1 MPDVDRLEILDREIA
16 SREGTYLRLETLR
29 VRNHY
34 DDGTASRDYA
44 CDFVVAPGV
53 DAVAVVLFYRDGEEV
68 YVGLLECI
76 RPPVT
81 IRRDLALVQPD
92 EQVYLTVTEVVAGRL
107 EPGDEGEG
115 GVSRRAAIE
124 AQEEAGFEVDAA
136 AAVILGG
143 GLFSSPGQTP
153 EKVYFRAFEIDPA
166 HQQDALGDGS
176 PMEAAHAMYFLEL
189 GDAIRRCV
197 AGEIEDPKAEIGFRR
212 LADFLEGTVHAVSQS

>member
-1 MPDVDRLEILDREIA
+1 MPELDRIEIVDRQPA

-34 DDGTASRDYA
+34 GDGTASREYRCDY
-44 CDFVVAPGV
+44 VVAPGV
-53 DAVAVVLFYRDGEEV
+53 DAVAVILFYRDGDEV

-76 RPPVT
+76 RPPVY

-92 EQVYLTVTEVVAGRL
+92 AQVYLTVTEVVAGRL

-115 GVSRRAAIE
+115 GISRRAAIE
-124 AQEEAGFEVDAA
+124 AREEAGFEVNAADA
-136 AAVILGG
+136 VVLGG

-166 HQQDALGDGS
+166 HQQAALGDGS
-176 PMEAAHAMYFLEL
+176 PMETTHDITFVEVH
-189 GDAIRRCV
+189 DAIRRCV

-212 LADFLEGTVHAVSQS
+212 LADYLEGTLNAVS

>member
-1 MPDVDRLEILDREIA
+1 MPDVERIEILDRETV

-34 DDGTASRDYA
+34 ADGRSSREYV

-53 DAVAVVLFYRDGEEV
+53 DAVAVILFYREGDAV
-68 YVGLLECI
+68 HVGLTECI

-81 IRRDLALVQPD
+81 IRRDLPLVQPD
-92 EQVYLTVTEVVAGRL
+92 DRVYLTVTEVVAGRL
-107 EPGDEGEG
+107 EPSDAGEDG
-115 GVSRRAAIE
+115 ISRRAALE
-124 AQEEAGFEVDAA
+124 AHEEAGFPVDPA
-136 AAVILGG
+136 AAVVLGQ

-166 HQQDALGDGS
+166 QRQTARGDGS
-176 PMEAAHAMYFLEL
+176 PMEATHAMYFLEL
-189 GDAIRRCV
+189 GDAIGRCV

-212 LADFLEGTVHAVSQS
+212 LADRLKA

>member
-1 MPDVDRLEILDREIA
+1 MPELDRIEIIDRQPS
-16 SREGTYLRLETLR
+16 SRAGTYLRLETLR

-34 DDGTASRDYA
+34 DDGTASDAYA
-44 CDFVVAPGV
+44 CDYVVAPGV
-53 DAVAVVLFYRDGEEV
+53 DAVAVVLFYRNGDEV

-81 IRRDLALVQPD
+81 VRRDLALVQPD
-92 EQVYLTVTEVVAGRL
+92 ERVYLTVTEVVAGRL

-115 GVSRRAAIE
+115 GISRRAAIE
-124 AQEEAGFEVDAA
+124 AREEAGFEVDAA
-136 AAVILGG
+136 DAVILGG

-166 HQQDALGDGS
+166 HQQDAPGDGS

-197 AGEIEDPKAEIGFRR
+197 GGEIEDPKAEIGFRR
-212 LADFLEGTVHAVSQS
+212 LADCLEGTVHAVSQR